1 MPRYLLQAS
10 YTAQGASGILKKG
23 GSQRR
28 AAVEQLMKDIGGKVE
43 AFSFSFGEQDAV
55 AIADMA
61 DNVTMAAHSVTI
73 NASGAVRLKTTV
85 LLTPEEIDQASKKTV
100 SYRPPGE

>member
-1 MPRYLLQAS
+1 M
-10 YTAQGASGILKKG
+10 
-23 GSQRR
+23 
-28 AAVEQLMKDIGGKVE
+28 E